1 MRKILFLLIIIF
13 FTSVLNGCNSIER
26 MPFSTME
33 KTDEESLSFKIE
45 KIILSKGF
53 QSTDPNVEILKN
65 GNSLKLLAS
74 LGIVESSGVTID
86 KITKSGNDINI
97 YIDRLLDKDKTQ
109 LAIPQIMIEIQEPI
123 VEKFEDLN
131 FNIINQ
137 NYEPIYL
144 KFNRKQILNNI
155 YSQFKVT
162 PNTTPSVILTKPK
175 DKMIWNVYLQNIY
188 DNENHKSPLIN
199 LNLKVD
205 AHTGEILDSK
215 KINISNH
222 IDDGYILDYIP
233 NNYILYKKQE
243 MNKENDYETLWVY
256 NIETK
261 EKSKIYTSK
270 NRIQSALFGPR
281 NNYISILEVSDN
293 KSDLYIVPRKDKI
306 AIKIT
311 PINFLQPRLMKWKD
325 EDTLYFVN
333 VGENKSTLLSYNIK
347 DNSYNQIL
355 SLDFRIEEFDILNGN
370 FAFVQEEKEL
380 NNKKIFVTKDGTDLK
395 EIDTGFKAS
404 FFDKSTIV
412 YLQHME
418 KEDKNI
424 LHIYNLEDNSIRDL
438 DHNVSNY
445 FLFGKGNI
453 IFVEKNT
460 CNSDFILYKYNVVDD
475 YILPI
480 ANIISDKIYYDQ
492 ANNNGYIALTPPSD
506 SNENTHS
513 VIYSIDLR
521 KLSIT
526 K

>member
-1 MRKILFLLIIIF
+1 

-243 MNKENDYETLWVY
+243 MN
-256 NIETK
+256 
-261 EKSKIYTSK
+261 
-270 NRIQSALFGPR
+270 
-281 NNYISILEVSDN
+281 
-293 KSDLYIVPRKDKI
+293 
-306 AIKIT
+306 
-311 PINFLQPRLMKWKD
+311 
-325 EDTLYFVN
+325 
-333 VGENKSTLLSYNIK
+333 
-347 DNSYNQIL
+347 
-355 SLDFRIEEFDILNGN
+355 
-370 FAFVQEEKEL
+370 
-380 NNKKIFVTKDGTDLK
+380 
-395 EIDTGFKAS
+395 
-404 FFDKSTIV
+404 
-412 YLQHME
+412 
-418 KEDKNI
+418 
-424 LHIYNLEDNSIRDL
+424 
-438 DHNVSNY
+438 
-445 FLFGKGNI
+445 
-453 IFVEKNT
+453 
-460 CNSDFILYKYNVVDD
+460 
-475 YILPI
+475 
-480 ANIISDKIYYDQ
+480 
-492 ANNNGYIALTPPSD
+492 
-506 SNENTHS
+506 
-513 VIYSIDLR
+513 
-521 KLSIT
+521 
-526 K
+526 